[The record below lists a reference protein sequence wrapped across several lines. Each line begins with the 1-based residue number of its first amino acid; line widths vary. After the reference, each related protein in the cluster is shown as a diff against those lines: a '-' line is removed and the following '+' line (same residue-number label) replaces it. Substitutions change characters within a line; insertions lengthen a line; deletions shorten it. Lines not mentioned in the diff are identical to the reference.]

1 MALRENSSQEAVQAA
16 APAEARVLLED
27 SSVFVVHKQAGLW
40 WRMDQRLVAAVV
52 AGTMFVRGLP

>member
-1 MALRENSSQEAVQAA
+1 MALRENSLLEEVQATA
-16 APAEARVLLED
+16 LAEVLVLLED